1 MFHPFVV
8 ITSLPLSF
16 LLLIDQSILVQCPS
30 PPNDK
35 NKDCSYLVVLTP
47 NYDRTIFIFDASSL
61 WFPNLTL
68 HQPYHYVI
76 TGQVPMQVNIMI
88 LYIVPLHEAFLR
100 AVVIH
105 FSCHIV
111 SIISYRNINILYT
124 SRTKCTHPPWG
135 DESIVVALTI
145 I

>member
-1 MFHPFVV
+1 MRSRGVQILFV
-8 ITSLPLSF
+8 P
-16 LLLIDQSILVQCPS
+16 CG
-30 PPNDK
+30 
-35 NKDCSYLVVLTP
+35 P
-47 NYDRTIFIFDASSL
+47 NYDRTIFNFDASSL

-76 TGQVPMQVNIMI
+76 TGEVPMQVNIMI
-88 LYIVPLHEAFLR
+88 LYIVPLHEAFLK
-100 AVVIH
+100 AVVIY

-124 SRTKCTHPPWG
+124 SRTKCTHPPWR

-145 I
+145 S